1 MLRLKTLRKNRGYSL
16 RELGELLGVA
26 ESTVS
31 LYESGKREA
40 PYAVLQK
47 LSKIFCVS
55 IDYLL
60 ENSEASEQ
68 NNLRIPILDSVS
80 LEGGEINYNYSG
92 ESSYI
97 ELGDVDNYFFY
108 MVHDGSMAPQISKGD
123 TAVIRKQNEIESG
136 DIAAVIYK
144 NSSVILRRVI
154 IQNGMIVLEAFDHS
168 TDSVFVGSIDE
179 LTILGKVIQ
188 TIKKW

>member
-1 MLRLKTLRKNRGYSL
+1 MLRLRTLRKNRGYSL
-16 RELGELLGVA
+16 KELGELLGVA

-31 LYESGKREA
+31 LYETGKREA
-40 PYAVLQK
+40 PYSVLQK

-60 ENSEASEQ
+60 ENSEPNEE

-80 LEGGEINYNYSG
+80 FEQDEIEYNYSG
-92 ESSYI
+92 ESANI
-97 ELGDVDNYFFY
+97 ELGDVDNHFFFK
-108 MVHDGSMAPQISKGD
+108 VHDNSMGPQISLGD
-123 TAVIRKQNEIESG
+123 TAVIKKQNEIESG

-144 NSSVILRRVI
+144 NSPIILRRVI
-154 IQNGMIVLEAFDHS
+154 IENKMIVLEAFDHS
-168 TDSVFVGSIDE
+168 VSSILIGSIDE
-179 LTILGKVIQ
+179 LKILGKVTQ

>member
-1 MLRLKTLRKNRGYSL
+1 MLRLRTLRKNAGYSL
-16 RELGELLGVA
+16 KELGEKLGVA

-40 PYAVLQK
+40 PYSVLQK

-60 ENSEASEQ
+60 ENGDCGEQ

-80 LEGGEINYNYSG
+80 FEDGEINYDYSG

-97 ELGDVDNYFFY
+97 ELGDVDNYFFFK
-108 MVHDGSMAPQISKGD
+108 VHDSSMAPQISKGD
-123 TAVIRKQNEIESG
+123 TAVIKKQNEIESG
-136 DIAAVIYK
+136 DVAAVIYK
-144 NSSVILRRVI
+144 DSPITLRRVI
-154 IQNGMIVLEAFDHS
+154 IENQMIVLEAFDHS
-168 TDSVFVGSIDE
+168 VSSVFISTIDE
-179 LTILGKVIQ
+179 LKILGRVIQ

>member
-1 MLRLKTLRKNRGYSL
+1 MLRLKTLRSSRGLSQ
-16 RELGELLGVA
+16 RELGEKLGIK
-26 ESTVS
+26 ESAIS

-40 PYAVLQK
+40 SYDMLKK
-47 LSKIFCVS
+47 LSEIFCVS

-60 ENSEASEQ
+60 ENGDADTENS
-68 NNLRIPILDSVS
+68 LRFPILDSVS
-80 LEGGEINYNYSG
+80 LEGGEVEYHYSG
-92 ESSYI
+92 ESALFQ
-97 ELGDVDNYFFY
+97 LGDIDNFFFFK
-108 MVHDGSMAPQISKGD
+108 VHDGSMAPQISQGD

-144 NSSVILRRVI
+144 NSPVILRRVI
-154 IQNGMIVLEAFDHS
+154 ILNGMIVLEAFDHS